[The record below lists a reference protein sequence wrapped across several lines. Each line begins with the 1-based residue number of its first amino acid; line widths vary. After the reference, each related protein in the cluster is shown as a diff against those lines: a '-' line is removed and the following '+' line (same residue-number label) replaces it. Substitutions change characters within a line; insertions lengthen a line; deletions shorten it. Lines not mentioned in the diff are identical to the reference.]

1 MSDLTTTATGT
12 LPPLMMPGQ
21 MSFAMQ
27 LFLDDRLFER
37 AKLIAKYMAA
47 ADGITPGHLIGKS
60 EACFA
65 VVTRALTWKL
75 DPFAVAQCTYQP
87 VAGGRVGFEGKL
99 VQAILENSGHLE
111 GGLHEPE
118 YYGDWSKVQGKWKW
132 QANDRG
138 KRYQVAAWDEK
149 DEVGLGVIVR
159 ATVKGE
165 KKPREL
171 RFDLRQAHP
180 RNSTL
185 WATDPMTQLWYV
197 AVRRFSSVRMPGVMM
212 GLPFDGETEQ
222 GFMIDVTPGKEPID
236 LSSSAPRPTR
246 EGVRRRMA
254 EDANQPPT
262 QDTSGVQMRDEGD
275 PQQRDA
281 ADGQDGDHHGQD
293 LGQQDADDAV
303 DVVQF
308 YNVDING
315 QVIEELPYDVVDGWE
330 KDWAKAYS
338 GAINGA
344 KYVKH
349 KEGIFAA
356 NKDVVTELLGKGFD
370 FWRPV

>member
-1 MSDLTTTATGT
+1 M
-12 LPPLMMPGQ
+12 
-21 MSFAMQ
+21 
-27 LFLDDRLFER
+27 
-37 AKLIAKYMAA
+37 IAKYMAA
-47 ADGITPGHLIGKS
+47 AEGITPGHLIGKS

-111 GGLHEPE
+111 GGMHEPE
-118 YYGDWSKVQGKWKW
+118 YYGNWAKVQGKWKW

-138 KRYQVAAWDEK
+138 KRYQVSAWTEADE
-149 DEVGLGVIVR
+149 EGLGVIVR

-171 RFDLRQAHP
+171 RFDLKQAYP

-236 LSSSAPRPTR
+236 LSSGTGRPTR

-254 EDANQPPT
+254 EDAQPEPT
-262 QDTSGVQMRDEGD
+262 QDTSAVQMRDEGE
-275 PQQRDA
+275 P
-281 ADGQDGDHHGQD
+281 
-293 LGQQDADDAV
+293 QQDAKAEPEAGDNVQPSQATDDTGG
-303 DVVQF
+303 DFIQF
-308 YNVDING
+308 YDVDING
-315 QVIEELPYDVVDGWE
+315 VLIEELTFDVGPSWQQ
-330 KDWAKAYS
+330 DWAKTYS
-338 GAINGA
+338 EAINGCR
-344 KYVKH
+344 YTKH
-349 KEGIFAA
+349 KEAIYVA
-356 NKDVVTELLGKGFD
+356 NKLVVDELLAGGAD
-370 FWRPV
+370 LWRPV